1 MVKSRW
7 VTGCLVVLPLLALG
21 ACSEEEEEGDNQAPV
36 VEPVT
41 AEMAED
47 GVLELDLL
55 RHASDP
61 DGDKLELRQITAK
74 TGHLVLAKPGGRI
87 TVTPAANFHGELEV
101 LYKVSDK
108 RASTPGKAVI
118 TVRPV
123 NDAPQAKVELLTTQ
137 EETATPIRLSGEDV
151 DGDALTFDVVEP
163 PAHGVLSGAPPELV
177 YTPAADFF
185 GDEVIRYQVS
195 DGSATSEV
203 AQLVVRVSNVNDAP
217 EAPEQPLAAT
227 EDVALVFTLQA
238 SDADGDPL
246 SFSIAVPPQHGTLSG
261 AGRILTYLP
270 SANYAGADQL
280 SFQVSDGRLAR
291 TVVVPI
297 AVAPV
302 DDAPAAESWT
312 YAGSEDTAVNVRL
325 TGRDVDSTDLSYA
338 VVTPP
343 AHGTLSGAAPNLVYT
358 PHADYAGND
367 SFTYAATA
375 DGLSSAPATITLRL
389 AAVNDPPRPVDQTL
403 TMLED
408 GSVSFSIG
416 AVDVDSSTL
425 VYFNA
430 ALPADGRLTGTTG
443 TSRSYTARAN
453 AHGTRTFTF
462 HVSDGLASA
471 YGTITFIITPVN
483 DAPVARADFVAT
495 AVNQAL
501 DLPVLANDV
510 DVDGDALTIRQ
521 VSEPAHGQ
529 IAVVGDKLRY
539 TPADGA
545 TGTDE
550 VTYQV
555 EDAAGATAS
564 ATVTVGVGEFPAG
577 APDEPLPFT
586 VASADSYWSQLA
598 LSADGRWV
606 AFSSAQRLVAADD
619 NDREDVYVYERGQ
632 RSFRLASATA
642 AGVPGN
648 ASSSGAH
655 LSSSGRYVVFESH
668 ATNLVAGS
676 TDSVSDV
683 FRKDLVTGEVIQ
695 ISLSSEGEG
704 GNGDSWDPKIS
715 DDGNR
720 VVFSSVAFN
729 FWQGDVNGKDDVF
742 LRDVSAGTTQR
753 LSLSHSGGDSDG
765 ASDTPMISGNGA
777 VVTFSSRATNLV
789 EGDSNGHEDVF
800 VRDLATATT
809 TRVSISTN
817 GVQGDAGSSM
827 SWLSRDG
834 RYVSFL
840 SSATTFGDPTSFY
853 VQIYVRDRVNATT
866 IAPGLSMSGWPQLSA
881 DGRYLCGEHYSSWE
895 PGLMLHD
902 RFAGAS
908 TFFPAYEAD
917 ALQAVAISG
926 NGRYLA
932 YVHAATGVVH
942 IVPNPR

>member
-1 MVKSRW
+1 MGKSRW
-7 VTGCLVVLPLLALG
+7 VAGCLVVLPLLALG
-21 ACSEEEEEGDNQAPV
+21 ACSDEDLEGDNQAPV

-41 AEMAED
+41 AEMDED

-108 RASTPGKAVI
+108 RAAVSGKAVI

-123 NDAPQAKVELLTTQ
+123 NDAPEAKAELLTTQ
-137 EETATPIRLSGEDV
+137 EETAAPIRLFGEDV

-163 PAHGVLSGAPPELV
+163 PAHGALSGTAPALV

-185 GDEVIRYQVS
+185 GDEVIRYRVS
-195 DGSATSEV
+195 DGTATSEV

-217 EAPEQPLAAT
+217 QAPEQPLAAT
-227 EDVALVFTLQA
+227 EDVALAFTLQA

-246 SFSIAVPPQHGTLSG
+246 SFSIAAHPQHGTLSG
-261 AGRILTYLP
+261 AGRSLTYHP

-280 SFQVSDGRLAR
+280 SFQVSDGHLSR

-302 DDAPAAESWT
+302 DDAPVAEPQT
-312 YAGSEDTAVNVRL
+312 YAGSEDSNVNVRL
-325 TGRDVDSTDLSYA
+325 SGRDVDSTDLSYA

-343 AHGTLSGAAPNLVYT
+343 TYGTLSGTAPNLVYT

-367 SFTYAATA
+367 SFTFAATA
-375 DGLSSAPATITLRL
+375 DGLSSAPAKITLRL
-389 AAVNDPPRPVDQTL
+389 AAVNDPPRPVNQTL

-408 GSVSFSIG
+408 GSVSFTIG

-425 VYFNA
+425 VYFNSS
-430 ALPADGRLTGTTG
+430 LPADGYLAGTTG
-443 TSRSYTARAN
+443 TSRSYTARPN
-453 AHGTRTFTF
+453 VHGTRTFTF
-462 HVSDGLASA
+462 YVSDGLASA
-471 YGTITFIITPVN
+471 YGTVTFTITPVN
-483 DAPVARADFVAT
+483 DAPVARGDFVAT
-495 AVNQAL
+495 AVSQAV

-510 DVDGDALTIRQ
+510 DVDGEVLSIQQ

-539 TPADGA
+539 TPADGY
-545 TGTDE
+545 TGTDQ

-555 EDAAGATAS
+555 EDLAGATAS

-586 VASADSYWSQLA
+586 VASGDSYWSQLA

-606 AFSSAQRLVAADD
+606 AFSSVQRLVAADD

-632 RSFRLASATA
+632 RSFRLVSATA

-648 ASSSGAH
+648 ASSSNAH
-655 LSSSGRYVVFESH
+655 LSSSGRYVVFESR

-676 TDSVSDV
+676 TGTVLDV

-789 EGDSNGHEDVF
+789 EGDSNGHQDVF

-840 SSATTFGDPTSFY
+840 SSATTFGDPTSLY
-853 VQIYVRDRVNATT
+853 LQIYVRDRMSSTT
-866 IAPGLSMSGWPQLSA
+866 IAPGLMMSGWPQLSA

-917 ALQAVAISG
+917 GLQAVAISG

-932 YVHAATGVVH
+932 YAHAATGAVH